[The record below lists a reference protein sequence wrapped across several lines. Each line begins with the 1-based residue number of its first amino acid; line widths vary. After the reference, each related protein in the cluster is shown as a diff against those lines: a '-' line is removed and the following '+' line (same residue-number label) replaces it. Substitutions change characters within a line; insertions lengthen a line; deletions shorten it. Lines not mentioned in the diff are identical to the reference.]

1 MACVT
6 HGFLRPVH
14 PRYYPDSNG
23 AALNPHRVRNTGGAA
38 HVGYVGKSE
47 GFAAYIATTLSGSPL
62 SLVLLSREGGKPSAS
77 AWRYPAPCV
86 FKGDVDAEGR
96 VLLHSVIV
104 HCRCRVEASATAD
117 KCDAVMLRVLGERV

>member
-23 AALNPHRVRNTGGAA
+23 AALNPHRVRNIGGAA

-47 GFAAYIATTLSGSPL
+47 GIAAYIATTLSGSPL

-77 AWRYPAPCV
+77 AYPAPCV